1 MPPLKATRILDQLRE
16 RIRYLHYSLR
26 TEEAYVY
33 WARAFIRFHD
43 LRHPAEMGKAE
54 IEAFLMALVTRRNVS
69 SSTHRQ
75 ALSAL
80 LFLYGK
86 VLGAELPWMET
97 IGRPREVKRLPV
109 TLSADEVARIFQ
121 HMEGESLLIAQLLYG
136 TGLRILEA
144 MRLRVKDIDF
154 TRNTIIVREA
164 KGNKDRAVMLPVRLV
179 GPLQSQLARAN
190 TLWAKDRAAVR
201 PGVYMPDALDR
212 KYQRAGQSWAWH
224 WVFPQ
229 SGLAVDPRTGIE
241 RRHHVHETT
250 FQRAFKRAM
259 ENAQIHKPATP
270 HTLRHSFATQV
281 LQSGYDIRTVQ
292 ELLGHADVKT
302 TMIYTHV
309 LKVGGGGVISPL
321 DRM

>member
-1 MPPLKATRILDQLRE
+1 MVSNTPATTVLKPLTGAGSSQYAAPMYSTNKSVKKHMPPLQSARILDQLRE

-33 WARAFIRFHD
+33 WAKAFIRFHD

-54 IEAFLMALVTRRNVS
+54 IEAYLMWLVATRNVS

-80 LFLYGK
+80 LFLYGN
-86 VLGAELPWMET
+86 VLGVELPWLTT

-109 TLSADEVARIFQ
+109 TRSPDEVGRIFL
-121 HMEGESLLIAQLLYG
+121 HMDGEFLLIAQLLYG

-164 KGNKDRAVMLPVRLV
+164 KGNKDRAVMLPAKLV
-179 GPLQSQLARAN
+179 ASLQAQLRRAN
-190 TLWAKDRAAVR
+190 TLWAKDRAAAR

-212 KYQRAGQSWAWH
+212 KYPRVGQSWAWH
-224 WVFPQ
+224 WAFPQ
-229 SGLAVDPRTGIE
+229 ANQPAGPHVE
-241 RRHHVHETT
+241 RR
-250 FQRAFKRAM
+250 
-259 ENAQIHKPATP
+259 
-270 HTLRHSFATQV
+270 
-281 LQSGYDIRTVQ
+281 
-292 ELLGHADVKT
+292 
-302 TMIYTHV
+302 
-309 LKVGGGGVISPL
+309 
-321 DRM
+321 